1 MATSTLRR
9 QGPRERMLA
18 HGPACLSTPELLGIV
33 LRTGTRER
41 NAVELGQ
48 MLLDHFN
55 GLKGLLSADA
65 SALRQ
70 LDGIGPAKCAE
81 LLVIRELQRRCALE
95 SLTDLPV
102 LNQADKVREYCLAH
116 IGHLPV
122 EHCLALFLDNQLRLI
137 CAEEISRGTVN
148 QASVYPREILRAA
161 LRQAPK
167 VILVGEMRDL
177 ETTALA
183 RSNIQ
188 RPYIRFQMKRPSGRL
203 AVEFDGITKHDLV
216 AGTTTLVDTAAGYQ
230 KAREILEGWMPE
242 TEILF
247 VLSPGESSIHFS
259 AEQIARFARWE
270 DQERRLGTF
279 VVPLG
284 DEDLPAGLTVARRG
298 PGQGARRPA
307 QEEGGPQA
315 LRPDQTGFS
324 GGL

>member
-1 MATSTLRR
+1 
-9 QGPRERMLA
+9 MLA

-161 LRQAPK
+161 LRHHSCAI
-167 VILVGEMRDL
+167 IL
-177 ETTALA
+177 AH
-183 RSNIQ
+183 NH
-188 RPYIRFQMKRPSGRL
+188 PSGAVQPSRADEVLTQTLKASL
-203 AVEFDGITKHDLV
+203 ALIDARVLDHFIV
-216 AGTTTLVDTAAGYQ
+216 AGNGNT
-230 KAREILEGWMPE
+230 ILSM
-242 TEILF
+242 
-247 VLSPGESSIHFS
+247 
-259 AEQIARFARWE
+259 AE
-270 DQERRLGTF
+270 
-279 VVPLG
+279 
-284 DEDLPAGLTVARRG
+284 AGL
-298 PGQGARRPA
+298 
-307 QEEGGPQA
+307 
-315 LRPDQTGFS
+315 L
-324 GGL
+324 